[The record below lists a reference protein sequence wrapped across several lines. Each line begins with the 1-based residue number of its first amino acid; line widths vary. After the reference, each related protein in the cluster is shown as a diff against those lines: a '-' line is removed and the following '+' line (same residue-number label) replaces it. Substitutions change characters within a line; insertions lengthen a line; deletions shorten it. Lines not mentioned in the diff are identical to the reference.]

1 MMKKKKIIA
10 AIQELQED
18 VADYLHYTARLA
30 RDMDLELELIAGS
43 PVISVT
49 QTPTALVGV
58 GSLHPADVMQLKT
71 IEDRKS
77 TLNIVIDKLK
87 EINKDIKLNIGLG
100 TIENRVDQADEIDE
114 AKLVVLD
121 QSSSDNIFNQ
131 LFGTTETSISKGT
144 DLPTLMLPGNIEY
157 KKPKKLLCFIKDTPY
172 EANTNMNEIVD
183 LFDLDVTY
191 AFEQDEDEHNIKEM
205 MATIGVGFSDFEGEL
220 ISYTSKSD
228 TTDIDTLIK
237 DNSADWIGILNYD
250 RPLIER
256 IYKKSTNSMI
266 LTSDLPLII
275 F

>member
-1 MMKKKKIIA
+1 MKKKKIVA

-30 RDMDLELELIAGS
+30 KDAGFDLELIAGS
-43 PVISVT
+43 PIINVT

-71 IEDRKS
+71 IEERKS
-77 TLNIVIDKLK
+77 TLNTVLDKLK
-87 EINKDIKLNIGLG
+87 EINKNINLNIGLG
-100 TIENRVDQADEIDE
+100 SIENRVDHADVMDE
-114 AKLVVLD
+114 AKLIVLD

-131 LFGTTETSISKGT
+131 LFGTTETSISKNT

-157 KKPKKLLCFIKDTPY
+157 KKPKKLLCFIKDTPQK
-172 EANTNMNEIVD
+172 ANSQLNEIVE

-191 AFEQDEDEHNIKEM
+191 AFEQDDDEHNIREM
-205 MATIGVGFSDFEGEL
+205 MSTIGIEFSNFEGEL
-220 ISYTSKSD
+220 ISYSSD
-228 TTDIDTLIK
+228 SSNKTDIDTLIK
-237 DNSADWIGILNYD
+237 EISADWIGILNYD
-250 RPLIER
+250 RPLVER

-266 LTSDLPLII
+266 LSSDLPLII